1 MLATRYGAMRQ
12 KLSIIYIKPDQI
24 FPILP
29 FSVNG
34 NSNFDSFLSLIPH
47 FQTNSKF
54 YYSYLQTIFRTWKL
68 HITSTANNLVQVTIF
83 LAQIITMVSK
93 SISLILPLPVQ
104 LLVHIPAR
112 ITLLTYVMLSFLST
126 QTL

>member
-1 MLATRYGAMRQ
+1 MKSMNLKRNQFIHYKHRSLSKSKSKSNKSETKRNIKLVNYTITHHGERTMLATRYGAMRQ

-24 FPILP
+24 FPIPP

-54 YYSYLQTIFRTWKL
+54 YYSYLQTIFRT
-68 HITSTANNLVQVTIF
+68 
-83 LAQIITMVSK
+83 
-93 SISLILPLPVQ
+93 
-104 LLVHIPAR
+104 
-112 ITLLTYVMLSFLST
+112 
-126 QTL
+126 